1 VKFKPTKE
9 AIGYVSKKDSVAS
22 DVDVVGFNPLCE
34 GPDQVW
40 VVSCKSWQ
48 AGFNPNRFI
57 TDIEKG
63 IEQEKEMEQGKK
75 FSGRPAWKYV
85 RELVKKKWADAF
97 IARIEKLTGTRSFTY
112 VIAVTRL
119 IGDKTEWGKYELFKQ
134 NLGGNPI
141 KFLTVDEILD
151 YLHEH
156 TTKTIASSEVGRLL
170 QVIKASGW
178 MNKKD

>member
-1 VKFKPTKE
+1 
-9 AIGYVSKKDSVAS
+9 
-22 DVDVVGFNPLCE
+22 
-34 GPDQVW
+34 
-40 VVSCKSWQ
+40 
-48 AGFNPNRFI
+48 
-57 TDIEKG
+57 
-63 IEQEKEMEQGKK
+63 
-75 FSGRPAWKYV
+75 
-85 RELVKKKWADAF
+85 
-97 IARIEKLTGTRSFTY
+97 

-151 YLHEH
+151 YLHEQR
-156 TTKTIASSEVGRLL
+156 TKTNASSEVGRLL